1 MISECN
7 DAKPEAAWREIPL
20 RHKVR
25 AYGPDFGASLID
37 IGSLAASEI
46 LQEKYVPWVTQ
57 L

>member
-7 DAKPEAAWREIPL
+7 DAKPEAAWREISL

-46 LQEKYVPWVTQ
+46 LQEKYIPWITEI
-57 L
+57 